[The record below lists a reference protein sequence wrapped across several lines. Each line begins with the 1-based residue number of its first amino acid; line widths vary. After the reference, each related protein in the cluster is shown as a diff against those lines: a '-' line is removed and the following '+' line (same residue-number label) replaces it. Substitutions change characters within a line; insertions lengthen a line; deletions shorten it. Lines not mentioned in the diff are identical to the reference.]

1 MTDYY
6 RESAG
11 PLFEIAATI
20 NARHNALARRS
31 DSPTSK
37 DAGRNARTFI
47 GDHERRI
54 LEALAAGPGTKDEIA
69 TRCGLSEQQVVRRM
83 ARLRRIGRV
92 VSTGETRRTPS
103 GCRAEVWQIMP
114 ASR

>member
-1 MTDYY
+1 MTTDLDDL
-6 RESAG
+6 
-11 PLFEIAATI
+11 PLW
-20 NARHNALARRS
+20 RS
-31 DSPTSK
+31 CDRQTSR
-37 DAGRNARTFI
+37 DAGRNAREFI

-54 LEALAAGPGTKDEIA
+54 LEALAAGPGTKDEI
-69 TRCGLSEQQVVRRM
+69 

>member
-1 MTDYY
+1 MTTDLDDL
-6 RESAG
+6 
-11 PLFEIAATI
+11 PLW
-20 NARHNALARRS
+20 RS
-31 DSPTSK
+31 CDRQTSR
-37 DAGRNARTFI
+37 DAGRNAREFI

-69 TRCGLSEQQVVRRM
+69 SRCGLSEQMVIRRM

-103 GCRAEVWQIMP
+103 GCRAEVWR
-114 ASR
+114 AVL

>member
-1 MTDYY
+1 MSDYY
-6 RESAG
+6 AAAEEVL
-11 PLFEIAATI
+11 PLW
-20 NARHNALARRS
+20 RS
-31 DSPTSK
+31 CDRQTSC
-37 DAGRNARTFI
+37 DAGRNARTFV

-69 TRCGLSEQQVVRRM
+69 TRCGLSEQQVVRRI

-103 GCRAEVWQIMP
+103 GCRAEVW
-114 ASR
+114 RVV